1 MISSKSLIA
10 KNTLMLYFR
19 MLLIMGVSL
28 YTSRVVLN
36 VLGVDDFGIYNVVGG
51 FVMMFGFLN
60 ASMTSA
66 TQRFLSFELGL
77 NKLDELKKTFQVTL
91 NIHLA
96 IAILIFLFAESI
108 GMWFLKTQMNFPTER
123 MDAAKWVFQFSL
135 FSLLI
140 SIIQVPYTASLIA
153 HERMNIYACISVLE
167 AVFKLTIVFIL
178 EWGIFDK
185 LKLYAALLFI
195 VTFFIALIYKL
206 YCKYFFLECRYSLIW
221 DKNVYFKLL
230 NYGGWNLYGSS
241 AYIGCLQG
249 GNILLNMFF
258 GPSVNAA
265 RGIAFQ
271 VNAATQ
277 SFMNNFQL
285 AINPSIVKSYAQKEQ
300 YYMYR
305 LVCLSSKFSFLLLAA
320 LAVPILFDT
329 KTILYLWLGIVPS
342 STILFC
348 RLIIINSLIDS
359 FSGGLITAIQAT
371 GKIKKYQIVIGTIWL
386 INLPISYLFFK
397 LGYPAEITFYV
408 SLCISIIALLFRMFI
423 LHDILDINIKSFF
436 KNVVLQA
443 LIVSVLA
450 SLLPLSIV
458 WLLSPGFL
466 RLIVVSFLSMFSFC
480 FWVYNI
486 CLTKEDKNKIK
497 NKINFIFYNWK

>member
-91 NIHLA
+91 NIHLT

-123 MDAAKWVFQFSL
+123 MEAAIWVFQFSL

-178 EWGIFDK
+178 EWGVFDK

-195 VTFFIALIYKL
+195 VTFF
-206 YCKYFFLECRYSLIW
+206 
-221 DKNVYFKLL
+221 
-230 NYGGWNLYGSS
+230 SS
-241 AYIGCLQG
+241 
-249 GNILLNMFF
+249 
-258 GPSVNAA
+258 
-265 RGIAFQ
+265 
-271 VNAATQ
+271 
-277 SFMNNFQL
+277 
-285 AINPSIVKSYAQKEQ
+285 
-300 YYMYR
+300 
-305 LVCLSSKFSFLLLAA
+305 
-320 LAVPILFDT
+320 
-329 KTILYLWLGIVPS
+329 
-342 STILFC
+342 
-348 RLIIINSLIDS
+348 
-359 FSGGLITAIQAT
+359 
-371 GKIKKYQIVIGTIWL
+371 
-386 INLPISYLFFK
+386 
-397 LGYPAEITFYV
+397 
-408 SLCISIIALLFRMFI
+408 
-423 LHDILDINIKSFF
+423 
-436 KNVVLQA
+436 
-443 LIVSVLA
+443 
-450 SLLPLSIV
+450 
-458 WLLSPGFL
+458 SPF
-466 RLIVVSFLSMFSFC
+466 
-480 FWVYNI
+480 
-486 CLTKEDKNKIK
+486 
-497 NKINFIFYNWK
+497 